1 MQHEQRMV
9 IVDPETGEVI
19 DINALSDRELDA
31 LHLHLR
37 FMQEEYARLERWVW
51 SALRE
56 RAIARG
62 GLDGDRR
69 RWVVRRTSQLTVT
82 PEYKTEVE

>member
-1 MQHEQRMV
+1 MQHKQRMV

-51 SALRE
+51 SALRD
-56 RAIARG
+56 RAIANG
-62 GLDGDRR
+62 GVDGHKR
-69 RWVVRRTSQLTVT
+69 RWVVRRTSQMTVE

>member
-37 FMQEEYARLERWVW
+37 FMQEEYSRLERWVW
-51 SALRE
+51 SALRD
-56 RAIARG
+56 RAIANG
-62 GLDGDRR
+62 GVDGHKR
-69 RWVVRRTSQLTVT
+69 RWVVRRTSQMTVT